1 MNIII
6 VGCTALGRS
15 LATTLAAQGNDI
27 AIIDQNSDALDLLPP
42 DFSGLATH
50 GMPMDIS
57 VLEAAGIKECNAM
70 AVVTDSDNLN
80 IVVSQ
85 LAIKKYRVENVVT
98 LVADPQRE
106 SVFELSG
113 LKTICPTKTSAA
125 AITDII
131 LKSKFSRQLTF
142 GVNTA
147 KFEYT
152 SGKPF
157 AGSLLKDVS
166 VPGYLLFG
174 LTDGN
179 DVTALATD
187 PNRIIQA
194 SDKLI
199 FASLID

>member
-15 LATTLAAQGNDI
+15 LALSLAAQGNDI

-42 DFSGLATH
+42 DFTGLATH
-50 GMPMDIS
+50 GMPMDVS

-85 LAIKKYRVENVVT
+85 LALKKYRVENVVT

-125 AITDII
+125 AISDII

-157 AGSLLKDVS
+157 AGSRIQDVN

-174 LTDGN
+174 LTDGD
-179 DVTALATD
+179 DVTTLATD
-187 PNRIIQA
+187 PNRIIGA